1 MYLKLALKNMK
12 QSTKDY
18 LIYMITLVL
27 SVAMFYGFFSIASPY
42 YSNMLP
48 ISIHMEIL
56 NKAMRIA
63 VPAVGILIL
72 FLVSYVNRY
81 MLKRKQKEFALQTII
96 GMEQRTVAWI
106 FFLENLMIG
115 ALALI
120 LGILSGTILSQLI
133 NAVVLKAF
141 KQEFKLYFMLF
152 PDTVLWTVC
161 FFGIIF
167 FITG

>member
-72 FLVSYVNRY
+72 QLYLRRLN
-81 MLKRKQKEFALQTII
+81 K
-96 GMEQRTVAWI
+96 
-106 FFLENLMIG
+106 NLNY
-115 ALALI
+115 I
-120 LGILSGTILSQLI
+120 LCYFQIL
-133 NAVVLKAF
+133 
-141 KQEFKLYFMLF
+141 Y
-152 PDTVLWTVC
+152 
-161 FFGIIF
+161 
-167 FITG
+167 

>member
-1 MYLKLALKNMK
+1 MK

-63 VPAVGILIL
+63 VPAV
-72 FLVSYVNRY
+72 
-81 MLKRKQKEFALQTII
+81 
-96 GMEQRTVAWI
+96 
-106 FFLENLMIG
+106 
-115 ALALI
+115 
-120 LGILSGTILSQLI
+120 
-133 NAVVLKAF
+133 
-141 KQEFKLYFMLF
+141 
-152 PDTVLWTVC
+152 
-161 FFGIIF
+161 
-167 FITG
+167 

>member
-27 SVAMFYGFFSIASPY
+27 SVAMFYGFFSIVSPY

-72 FLVSYVNRY
+72 FY
-81 MLKRKQKEFALQTII
+81 K
-96 GMEQRTVAWI
+96 
-106 FFLENLMIG
+106 
-115 ALALI
+115 
-120 LGILSGTILSQLI
+120 
-133 NAVVLKAF
+133 
-141 KQEFKLYFMLF
+141 
-152 PDTVLWTVC
+152 
-161 FFGIIF
+161 
-167 FITG
+167 